1 MDENK
6 SIYSQ
11 SRLDLQQDEYD
22 QSNDLNDKL
31 QVWKDDEVSP
41 QSLFFS
47 YRKNIKL
54 VWTSKATFRLCFK
67 TGELMDLVLHQ
78 DETVVLLKDKGHF
91 GT

>member
-22 QSNDLNDKL
+22 QNNDLNDKL

-41 QSLFFS
+41 
-47 YRKNIKL
+47 
-54 VWTSKATFRLCFK
+54 
-67 TGELMDLVLHQ
+67 
-78 DETVVLLKDKGHF
+78 
-91 GT
+91 